1 MDVSYALA
9 ILFYEASPHFNCQ
22 MKLCHAFDFLFCPWN
37 LFFIENVA
45 VKGFISSLI
54 NLGSHIVKFSFFK
67 LYTCELHSHLGFCIE
82 YVHMLMRYL
91 YTCINFSKGSKS
103 GASMKCSGC
112 QGSGMKVSI
121 RQLGPSM
128 IQQMQHPCNECKG
141 TGESISDKDRCPQCK
156 GEKVVQE
163 KKVLE
168 VHVEKG
174 MQNGQ
179 KITFPGEADE
189 AVC

>member
-1 MDVSYALA
+1 
-9 ILFYEASPHFNCQ
+9 
-22 MKLCHAFDFLFCPWN
+22 
-37 LFFIENVA
+37 
-45 VKGFISSLI
+45 
-54 NLGSHIVKFSFFK
+54 
-67 LYTCELHSHLGFCIE
+67 
-82 YVHMLMRYL
+82 
-91 YTCINFSKGSKS
+91 
-103 GASMKCSGC
+103 MKCSGC

-189 AVC
+189 AVCSNCSF

>member
-1 MDVSYALA
+1 
-9 ILFYEASPHFNCQ
+9 
-22 MKLCHAFDFLFCPWN
+22 
-37 LFFIENVA
+37 
-45 VKGFISSLI
+45 
-54 NLGSHIVKFSFFK
+54 
-67 LYTCELHSHLGFCIE
+67 
-82 YVHMLMRYL
+82 
-91 YTCINFSKGSKS
+91 
-103 GASMKCSGC
+103 MKCAGC
-112 QGSGMKVSI
+112 QGSGMKVTI

-141 TGESISDKDRCPQCK
+141 TGESISEKDRCPQCK
-156 GEKVVQE
+156 GEKVVPE

-189 AVC
+189 AVCYCSYPVLQFLV

>member
-1 MDVSYALA
+1 MGCM
-9 ILFYEASPHFNCQ
+9 FNGIC
-22 MKLCHAFDFLFCPWN
+22 
-37 LFFIENVA
+37 
-45 VKGFISSLI
+45 
-54 NLGSHIVKFSFFK
+54 
-67 LYTCELHSHLGFCIE
+67 
-82 YVHMLMRYL
+82 
-91 YTCINFSKGSKS
+91 SKGSKS
-103 GASMKCSGC
+103 GASMKCPGC

-121 RQLGPSM
+121 RHLGPSM

-141 TGESISDKDRCPQCK
+141 TGETINDKDRCPQCK

-168 VHVEKG
+168 VVVEKG

-189 AVC
+189 AVRLTTAASPLYFSCCWR